1 MAMTM
6 LQMAGA
12 APTPATMA
20 DGVLV
25 IIDAQREYTDGL
37 LPLTGV
43 AAAVDAL
50 ALLLEKARK
59 AKAPIVHVRHK
70 GSTTGKAFN
79 PTLSGFEIVKALTPR
94 DGEMVIDKGLPNAF
108 TGTDLAKHLQG
119 GGRKNLIVG
128 GFMTHMCVSA
138 TVRSATDHGFMSGW
152 GDGGGRR
159 DQPHH
164 AGGAVRPVCLGR
176 AEGQRDRLIG
186 LLPSRE
192 GGRRSTRR
200 RRWRR
205 LRAVGRANCIAA
217 SRCNRRVVCRCNWI
231 LRASRYG
238 RTIGASMFITLC
250 PRAVNT
256 PSPTVEMSV
265 TIRVYSMAVAAV
277 SSATR
282 RRKIDNMIATPVD
295 GLTVAIANLRAISSL

>member
-50 ALLLEKARK
+50 ALLLEKARQ
-59 AKAPIVHVRHK
+59 AKAPVVHVRHK

-108 TGTDLAKHLQG
+108 TGTDLAKHLQAS
-119 GGRKNLIVG
+119 GRKNLIVG

-138 TVRSATDHGFMSGW
+138 TVRSATDHGFMSTVAA
-152 GDGGGRR
+152 DTVATR
-159 DQPHH
+159 DLPD
-164 AGGAVRPVCLGR
+164 ATGGATVT
-176 AEGQRDRLIG
+176 AD
-186 LLPSRE
+186 
-192 GGRRSTRR
+192 
-200 RRWRR
+200 
-205 LRAVGRANCIAA
+205 AV
-217 SRCNRRVVCRCNWI
+217 NR
-231 LRASRYG
+231 
-238 RTIGASMFITLC
+238 ITL
-250 PRAVNT
+250 
-256 PSPTVEMSV
+256 
-265 TIRVYSMAVAAV
+265 AALSDRFAWV
-277 SSATR
+277 VPKAS
-282 RRKIDNMIATPVD
+282 
-295 GLTVAIANLRAISSL
+295 AIA